1 MKIVLSYRN
10 AIALQDPLDFEEYW
24 IILENAI
31 TITTHEKT
39 TTTTK
44 RNNPPRL
51 IFDCNLKYKVRSC
64 EPVLERMTEY
74 VNKPER
80 IADYRAGGAW
90 RFCVN
95 VCPRGH
101 EHSSPP

>member
-31 TITTHEKT
+31 TITTHEKK

-44 RNNPPRL
+44 KNPQHKP
-51 IFDCNLKYKVRSC
+51 IFQGQV
-64 EPVLERMTEY
+64 TE
-74 VNKPER
+74 
-80 IADYRAGGAW
+80 
-90 RFCVN
+90 C
-95 VCPRGH
+95 H
-101 EHSSPP
+101 M